1 MALEE
6 KRQDSTV
13 SHLADAITPS
23 RTFEGIN
30 MSFADLE
37 MKVIQWGEARG
48 IVQNST
54 AAAQA
59 IKTQEELDEL
69 VDALRN
75 NDRAAIADA
84 YGDILVTLIMGCA
97 IADLDLVSC
106 LDGAY
111 NEIKDRKGYLNKD
124 GLFIKET

>member
-1 MALEE
+1 M
-6 KRQDSTV
+6 SY
-13 SHLADAITPS
+13 ADI
-23 RTFEGIN
+23 
-30 MSFADLE
+30 E

-69 VDALRN
+69 IDALRN
-75 NDRAAIADA
+75 NNKAEIADA

-97 IADLDLVSC
+97 IVDLDLVTC
-106 LDGAY
+106 LEGAY

-124 GLFIKET
+124 GIFVKEA

>member
-1 MALEE
+1 
-6 KRQDSTV
+6 
-13 SHLADAITPS
+13 
-23 RTFEGIN
+23 
-30 MSFADLE
+30 MSYAEFE

-54 AAAQA
+54 PLAQA

-75 NDRAAIADA
+75 NDKAAIADA

-97 IADLDLVSC
+97 IADLDLVQC
-106 LDGAY
+106 LKSAY
-111 NEIKDRKGYLNKD
+111 NEIKDRKGFLNKD
-124 GLFIKET
+124 GIFVKETL